1 MATSN
6 HKLITHYPE
15 YEILLWRS
23 LILSQRTWGTSRMR
37 LLTSVLRRAQTEPI
51 LSVILHVSVLETT
64 FLVHNLHK
72 TTSKSTLYIASQK
85 RKFLKNDAAGVL
97 TVCTEDHLIR

>member
-1 MATSN
+1 MG
-6 HKLITHYPE
+6 LF
-15 YEILLWRS
+15 
-23 LILSQRTWGTSRMR
+23 QWGYFGLGLFHTGAWIELRPNWQR